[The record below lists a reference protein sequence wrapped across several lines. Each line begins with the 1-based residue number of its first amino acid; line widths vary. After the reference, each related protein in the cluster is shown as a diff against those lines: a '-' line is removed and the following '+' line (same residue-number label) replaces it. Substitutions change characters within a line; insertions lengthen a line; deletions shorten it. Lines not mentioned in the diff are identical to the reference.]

1 MPKFKQYSQYQ
12 SILLPPSLADCLPEN
27 HICFVINDIVDNLDL
42 SAIENT
48 YSDSGS
54 PAYDPRMMTKILF
67 YGHTQGVRSSRKIE
81 SKLNEDIACRFLAA
95 NQLPDHGTINLF
107 RKNHLTVLKEIFPQI
122 VMLANGLGMID
133 PEDVSVDGTKVK
145 ASASRKNLFD
155 QVEIDRLK
163 KKFADSFAEAEAI
176 DAEEDKLFG
185 DSIGYNAVP
194 KAMADREKRK
204 QTIEKMKAKLEKL
217 KQAEKQIKAKQAK
230 AKTKEDKG
238 LKKNSTSN
246 ITDPDANLMKMKN
259 RSFKM
264 AYNAQFASANQLIVA
279 YNLNNEPTDTNS
291 LTGMLKE
298 TENNTGEKIKTVKAD
313 AGYFSTSNIEFCL
326 DNQIDAY
333 IPDEMKAAEERQNR
347 NNEIPKYDRRNFQ
360 YDEGKDEFIC
370 PEGKVLRYKKL
381 KSGGTRK
388 YVGTACADCPNR
400 LQCAKGKNRN
410 LTINF
415 RTEELLKTMRDKLN
429 TEAGKSKYL
438 ERMSEIEPV
447 IGNIKHNQNFNYFLC
462 RGKPTVLIELGLAST
477 AHNLVKIFHWLKKNN
492 QPRKEIQW
500 NSLMRF
506 RTAC

>member
-1 MPKFKQYSQYQ
+1 
-12 SILLPPSLADCLPEN
+12 
-27 HICFVINDIVDNLDL
+27 
-42 SAIENT
+42 
-48 YSDSGS
+48 
-54 PAYDPRMMTKILF
+54 
-67 YGHTQGVRSSRKIE
+67 
-81 SKLNEDIACRFLAA
+81 
-95 NQLPDHGTINLF
+95 
-107 RKNHLTVLKEIFPQI
+107 
-122 VMLANGLGMID
+122 
-133 PEDVSVDGTKVK
+133 
-145 ASASRKNLFD
+145 
-155 QVEIDRLK
+155 
-163 KKFADSFAEAEAI
+163 
-176 DAEEDKLFG
+176 
-185 DSIGYNAVP
+185 
-194 KAMADREKRK
+194 
-204 QTIEKMKAKLEKL
+204 MKAKLEKL

-500 NSLMRF
+500 NSLMRL